1 MSRRALLILLGVLAA
16 LAVVAGL
23 GTLGQRSGGG
33 SDGDLFI
40 PGLKARI
47 NDLDRVVVRT
57 AGNTTVATL
66 VRGEDGWTVEEKNYP
81 ADLAR
86 LRRNL
91 VGLGDASRVEE
102 KTSNPGLYSRIG
114 VEEVSESSARGVELE
129 LSGPAGSDPLRVII
143 GDTGVSGGKLAY
155 VRQAGEATSWLVAA
169 DLDPG
174 RSTAEWLD
182 RHLMDLPADRVHA
195 VTITQPD
202 GTVLRLRKDTR
213 DQQHYTVLD
222 IPRGHS
228 LNFEG
233 VGDGIAA
240 VLAELKLDDVQPRD
254 VLGDSPGKPVV
265 ARFET
270 FDGLVV
276 EVSAW
281 RLEEGTRLSFQA
293 SADEALAARFPADAN
308 GSPGTAD
315 DGADEEAGQASTSP
329 DRGGKAPRSFQ
340 EAQAEAAALNE
351 RLGGWI
357 YTVPS
362 YKAEQLTRRP
372 QDLTSPSS

>member
-1 MSRRALLILLGVLAA
+1 MSRRALFILLGVLVA

-23 GTLGQRSGGG
+23 GTLGQRSSSGG
-33 SDGDLFI
+33 DGDLFL

-47 NDLDRVVVRT
+47 NELDRVVVRT
-57 AGNTTVATL
+57 AGNATVATL
-66 VRGEDGWTVEEKNYP
+66 VRDEGGWTVAEKDYP

-91 VGLGDASRVEE
+91 VGLGEATRVEE
-102 KTSNPGLYSRIG
+102 KTSSPELYSRIG
-114 VEEVSESSARGVELE
+114 VEDVSAASARGVELE
-129 LSGPAGSDPLRVII
+129 LSGPAGSEPLRVIV

-155 VRQAGEATSWLVAA
+155 VRQAGDATSWLVAA

-174 RSTAEWLD
+174 RSAAEWLD
-182 RHLMDLPADRVHA
+182 RRLIDLPAARVHA

-213 DQQHYTVLD
+213 DQQHYTLLD
-222 IPRGHS
+222 IPRGRS

-240 VLAELKLDDVQPRD
+240 VLTELDLDDVQSRE
-254 VLGDSPGKPVV
+254 VLGDNPGKPVV
-265 ARFET
+265 ARFES

-281 RLEEGTRLSFQA
+281 RLPEGTRLTFLA
-293 SADEALAARFPADAN
+293 STDPELAGKFPAVTDSAGKGEGDEATDEDEADAE
-308 GSPGTAD
+308 PA
-315 DGADEEAGQASTSP
+315 A
-329 DRGGKAPRSFQ
+329 APRSIDEVRQ
-340 EAQAEAAALNE
+340 EADALND
-351 RLGGWI
+351 RLGGHV
-357 YTVPS
+357 YTVAS
-362 YKAEQLTRRP
+362 FKAEQLTRRP
-372 QDLTSPSS
+372 QDLTSPSP